1 MPQWLERP
9 ITNAKGI
16 TMRTLFKLAMLPAI
30 AVAAALAGCAV
41 EVQNTQ
47 AAQELKH
54 QTQPPGSV
62 YSGWRVFQDKCARC
76 HGPAAT
82 GLANAPDLLPR
93 VREMGPRQ
101 FVSLVLK
108 RYDWGLSA
116 AQTASTGTAWDA
128 TVDDVMQRKQ
138 AALTMPAWDGE
149 PQVTAHVTDLYAYL
163 SARAE
168 GKQGSGRPAQ

>member
-1 MPQWLERP
+1 MTPF
-9 ITNAKGI
+9 
-16 TMRTLFKLAMLPAI
+16 FKTALLPTV
-30 AVAAALAGCAV
+30 AVAAALALAGCAV

-54 QTQPPGSV
+54 QSQPPGSV

-116 AQTASTGTAWDA
+116 AQAAGSGTAWDA
-128 TVDDVMQRKQ
+128 TVEGAMQRKH
-138 AALTMPAWDGE
+138 AMLTMPAWDGE